1 MRHGRQ
7 TNVQN
12 ILGGGPANGRGGTPF
27 SLLLPVHHRARKPL
41 RQGRRL
47 VSRLPLCHLAS
58 FSVTLPNQ
66 LTILRLFLTVIF
78 VIARESGMA
87 WGATVAVVAFGLAVL
102 SDYLDGVLARRLA
115 CETDF
120 GRLMDPLADKV
131 LIAAALVCL
140 AWSHDIPAWAA
151 ILLISRD
158 FLITGLRQLALS
170 HGTVLAADPAG
181 KTKTASQMIMIGFF
195 LLRDAVGDFFGIAL
209 WPVWVLGIGHVL
221 LAASVILSVYS
232 GWRYTRAHW
241 SVVVRSG
248 RS

>member
-1 MRHGRQ
+1 M
-7 TNVQN
+7 
-12 ILGGGPANGRGGTPF
+12 
-27 SLLLPVHHRARKPL
+27 
-41 RQGRRL
+41 
-47 VSRLPLCHLAS
+47 
-58 FSVTLPNQ
+58 TLPNQ
-66 LTILRLFLTVIF
+66 LTILRLFLTAIF

-87 WGATVAVVAFGLAVL
+87 WGATVAVLAFGLAVL
-102 SDYLDGVLARRLA
+102 SDYLDGVLARRMA

-195 LLRDAVGDFFGIAL
+195 LFRDAAGEFFGIGT
-209 WPVWVLGIGHVL
+209 WPIWVLSIGHVL
-221 LAASVILSVYS
+221 LAASVVLSIYS

>member
-1 MRHGRQ
+1 M
-7 TNVQN
+7 TV
-12 ILGGGPANGRGGTPF
+12 
-27 SLLLPVHHRARKPL
+27 
-41 RQGRRL
+41 
-47 VSRLPLCHLAS
+47 
-58 FSVTLPNQ
+58 PNQ
-66 LTILRLFLTVIF
+66 LTILRLALTAIF
-78 VIARESGMA
+78 VAARESGMA
-87 WGATVAVVAFGLAVL
+87 WGATVAAIAFALAVL
-102 SDYLDGVLARRLA
+102 SDYLDGVLARRLQ

-140 AWSHDIPAWAA
+140 AWSHDIQAWAA
-151 ILLISRD
+151 IILISRD

-195 LLRDAVGDFFGIAL
+195 LLRDAVGEAMRISAWPAWIIA
-209 WPVWVLGIGHVL
+209 IGHVL
-221 LAASVILSVYS
+221 IVASVILSIYS
-232 GWRYTRAHW
+232 GWRYASAHW